1 MRAESRVNHVC
12 CAAHEV
18 LDTLD
23 PPARE
28 DFIGKL
34 SGLLGRAS
42 LDTARSFVLVCT
54 YIVPQTASWQYANN
68 LFHDPLFLEVGRGP
82 PTHAPGGVGHAYQRM
97 GHRHVWRPSRAGAPR
112 GLRWG

>member
-1 MRAESRVNHVC
+1 VHAESRVNHVC
-12 CAAHEV
+12 CAGHEV
-18 LDTLD
+18 LDTLG
-23 PPARE
+23 PAARE
-28 DFIGKL
+28 GFIGKL
-34 SGLLGRAS
+34 RGLLRRAS

-112 GLRWG
+112 GPRRG